1 MTAQPLLDVND
12 LTVEFATRRGI
23 VKAVQHV
30 NITVAK
36 GETLGIVGES
46 GSGKSVT
53 SYAVMRI
60 LDRAGRIAEGS
71 VMFSGIDVKTATEDQ
86 MRDLR
91 GREISMIFQ
100 NPRAALNPI
109 RKVGD
114 QIEDVLRQH
123 VQQSQVGDRGEK
135 AIEALEQVKIA
146 RPRERYHAYPF
157 ELSGGMC
164 QRVVIA
170 LALACNPQLLIADE
184 PTTGL
189 DVTTQKAVMDLIVEL
204 TKRRGMSTI
213 LITHDL
219 GLAAAYCDRVVVME
233 KGRVVETA
241 LSADIFA
248 NPQHAYT
255 KKLMRAT
262 PRIGVSLPDLLPED
276 EAALLPPISPSST
289 STRLRGEVGLR
300 SNPGEGDSP
309 PVALAE
315 RAPHPDPLPA
325 SGASGERE
333 KKPGGNGSV
342 GGENAKPL
350 LLVEKLVKEY
360 PRQGATATLGK
371 LFRRKPPVELENFRA
386 VDGIS
391 FSVGYGES
399 VGLVGESGCG
409 KSTTSMMVMRL
420 LDQTSGRIR
429 FDGDEIGTILPNAFA
444 RLPLRRSIQMVF
456 QDPTDSLNP
465 RFTAARAI
473 ADPIMQ
479 LGDIRGRD
487 ALRARCEELAGLVG
501 LPINLLDRFSHQL
514 SGGQKAR
521 VGIARAIALHPK
533 LVILDEPTAAL
544 DVSVQAVVLNLLQD
558 LKQSM
563 RMSYL
568 FVSHDLNVVRLLCDR
583 VIVMRSGRI
592 VEQGSSERVLGDPQD
607 AYTRELLTAIP
618 HPPLPV
624 H

>member
-1 MTAQPLLDVND
+1 MLDQVQRSLLDVDD
-12 LTVEFATRRGI
+12 LTVEFSTRRGL

-30 NITVAK
+30 NISVAK

-60 LDRAGRIAEGS
+60 LDRAGRIAGGS
-71 VMFSGIDVKTATEDQ
+71 VMFSGMDVRQATEAQ

-109 RKVGD
+109 RKVGR

-123 VQQSQVGDRGEK
+123 AQVNGAERGEK
-135 AIEALEQVKIA
+135 AIEVLEQVKIA

-170 LALACNPQLLIADE
+170 LALACIPQLLIADE

-189 DVTTQKAVMDLIVEL
+189 DVTTQKAVMDLVVEL
-204 TKRRGMSTI
+204 TRSRGMSTI

-241 LSADIFA
+241 RSADIFVR
-248 NPQHAYT
+248 PEHAYT
-255 KKLMRAT
+255 RKLMRAT
-262 PRIGVSLPDLLPED
+262 PRLGASLRDLLSEED
-276 EAALLPPISPSST
+276 AARYSDAAVA
-289 STRLRGEVGLR
+289 G
-300 SNPGEGDSP
+300 PGPG
-309 PVALAE
+309 ALA
-315 RAPHPDPLPA
+315 A
-325 SGASGERE
+325 SVAVGPRVGSGTDAGAKDVS
-333 KKPGGNGSV
+333 
-342 GGENAKPL
+342 AKPL

-360 PRQGATATLGK
+360 PRQGAKAAIGTIFG
-371 LFRRKPPVELENFRA
+371 RRPPIQPEQFRA
-386 VDGIS
+386 VDDIS
-391 FSVGYGES
+391 FKIGHGES

-409 KSTTSMMVMRL
+409 KSTTSMIVMRL
-420 LDQTSGRIR
+420 LDQTSGRIM
-429 FDGDEIGTILPNAFA
+429 FDGDEIGAILPKAFA
-444 RLPLRRSIQMVF
+444 RMPLRKSIQMVF

-465 RFTAARAI
+465 RFMAARAI

-479 LGDIRGRD
+479 LGEIGGRD
-487 ALRARCEELAGLVG
+487 ALRARCEQLAVQVG
-501 LPINLLDRFSHQL
+501 LPLNLLDRFPHQL

-521 VGIARAIALHPK
+521 VGIARAIALQPK

-558 LKQSM
+558 LKQTM
-563 RMSYL
+563 GMSYL

-583 VIVMRSGRI
+583 VVVMRTGRI
-592 VEQGSSERVLGDPQD
+592 VEEGSSQQVLEAPQD
-607 AYTRELLTAIP
+607 AYTKELLSAIP
-618 HPPLPV
+618 HPPLPL